1 MARRARKTS
10 PSPVAEPEEPTDD
23 GAAEGATDDEQEEEQ
38 DGSDSGDDE
47 SSSDDDEEQVYVEP
61 NLATRTRRANA
72 GARMAALIE
81 DEAAAGIE
89 ADEMFR
95 EEENDE
101 EFAQKEEKD
110 EFDSDFGSTD
120 EGEGDEEDDDEA
132 GERKLQREAKE
143 AKKVPTCPEEDL
155 AAVELPAD
163 RWHVFLSQ
171 AARGKKGFQAPV
183 HPFARQTKAS
193 RKAASSASQPV
204 ASTSASTLEGDGDEP
219 PKKRKRV
226 AVDPAFLAPQR
237 ESTRRTAV
245 EIRKQVQDR
254 AKESEQR
261 KATAPKQQRKA
272 TVKLTQADL
281 IAEALETEE
290 TNRAALLAFYAAE
303 EDRRE
308 AERMAGMRY
317 EIIGPKL
324 TFLSRVQDRRDKGKG
339 KEGDQVE
346 KGRRRMIEVLGET
359 GQKGWKGGA
368 GENNDGTAPVTTEAQ
383 STTTAVASS
392 SSLAG
397 ILNPLDPNLS
407 PSAPPEPE
415 EYARNWLVFDNF
427 EGGRA
432 EELEAIFGDH
442 VDWSKPAPLPVRGT
456 RRDQCPITGLPAR
469 YRDPQTLTPYAT
481 LAAYHAIRAMVNS
494 QAFVWSESLGAYTAA
509 ANFGIMRDVEA
520 SWARRPQPQGALPR
534 YAAAGPTP
542 HVQKP
547 GTFGNIA
554 AAQPAVRAPRQR
566 QPPTNENPYKVEY
579 AHSGGSG
586 RGQRG
591 RSSIGSEA
599 GGGDLHRQAPPSAMH
614 PVPVAAPAPS
624 PPVPQPQPQAQPQP
638 VQAPASTSYGL
649 QPTVAP
655 EPYSTDNVYRA
666 APASTAQPVTVTT
679 PQPLYPTPPPPVTS
693 PSLVGTSSAPQAR
706 SIHLGS
712 GRSGAF
718 GGGIGG
724 GGGVAVPAPASSP
737 FTAAP
742 PPAGTQAAE
751 TFVPGGLPAL
761 PPLPPRP

>member
-1 MARRARKTS
+1 MARRARKAS
-10 PSPVAEPEEPTDD
+10 PSPAAEPEEAIED
-23 GAAEGATDDEQEEEQ
+23 AAEEEEAVASEANDEQEE
-38 DGSDSGDDE
+38 DDDSGDGDE
-47 SSSDDDEEQVYVEP
+47 TSSEEEEEVYVEP
-61 NLATRTRRANA
+61 NLATRSRRSNA

-89 ADEMFR
+89 ADEMFK

-143 AKKVPTCPEEDL
+143 AKK
-155 AAVELPAD
+155 
-163 RWHVFLSQ
+163 
-171 AARGKKGFQAPV
+171 
-183 HPFARQTKAS
+183 TKAA
-193 RKAASSASQPV
+193 RKAAAAATQPV
-204 ASTSASTLEGDGDEP
+204 ASTSASTLDGDGDEP

-245 EIRKQVQDR
+245 QIRKQVQDR

-261 KATAPKQQRKA
+261 KATAPNRSRKA
-272 TVKLTQADL
+272 TITLTQADL

-308 AERMAGMRY
+308 AERIAGMRY

-324 TFLSRVQDRRDKGKG
+324 TFLSRVQDRIDKGKG
-339 KEGDQVE
+339 KEGEQVE

-359 GQKGWKGGA
+359 GQKGWKGGV
-368 GENNDGTAPVTTEAQ
+368 GDGDESEAPTVNGGQ
-383 STTTAVASS
+383 PVNGGVSSS

-397 ILNPLDPNLS
+397 ILNPLDPNVS
-407 PSAPPEPE
+407 PAAPPEPE

-442 VDWSKPAPLPVRGT
+442 VDWSKPAALPVRAT
-456 RRDQCPITGLPAR
+456 KRDQCPITGLPAR

-481 LAAYHAIRAMVNS
+481 LAAYHAIRAMVDS

-520 SWARRPQPQGALPR
+520 SWARRPQPKGSLPR
-534 YAAAGPTP
+534 YAAAVPP
-542 HVQKP
+542 PPAHKA

-554 AAQPAVRAPRQR
+554 AAHPAVRAPRQR
-566 QPPTNENPYKVEY
+566 QSPATNENPYKIEY
-579 AHSGGSG
+579 AHAGGSG

-591 RSSIGSEA
+591 RSSFEGSA
-599 GGGDLHRQAPPSAMH
+599 DPAAPPPSAMH
-614 PVPVAAPAPS
+614 PVPIAPALVS
-624 PPVPQPQPQAQPQP
+624 VQTPPQPQP
-638 VQAPASTSYGL
+638 VQAQPARPKPSSSYGL
-649 QPTVAP
+649 QPSVAP
-655 EPYSTDNVYRA
+655 QHYSTDNVYQIPASA
-666 APASTAQPVTVTT
+666 APSAAVTT
-679 PQPLYPTPPPPVTS
+679 PQPMYPPPSSQHQPPVSSS
-693 PSLVGTSSAPQAR
+693 PSLVGSSAAPQAR
-706 SIHLGS
+706 SIQLGS

-718 GGGIGG
+718 GGGASA
-724 GGGVAVPAPASSP
+724 GVMPGPTSSP
-737 FTAAP
+737 HQSAAAPQPVLP
-742 PPAGTQAAE
+742 PPAAFAAE
-751 TFVPGGLPAL
+751 GLPLPGSL
-761 PPLPPRP
+761 PPLPPQL

>member
-1 MARRARKTS
+1 MARRARKAS
-10 PSPVAEPEEPTDD
+10 PSPAAEPEETIENAEEEAASACDD
-23 GAAEGATDDEQEEEQ
+23 EEQ
-38 DGSDSGDDE
+38 DGSDDSGDNDEE
-47 SSSDDDEEQVYVEP
+47 SSDEEQVYVEP

-89 ADEMFR
+89 ADEMFK

-120 EGEGDEEDDDEA
+120 EGEGDEEDDEEA

-143 AKKVPTCPEEDL
+143 AKK
-155 AAVELPAD
+155 
-163 RWHVFLSQ
+163 
-171 AARGKKGFQAPV
+171 AARGKKKGFQAPV
-183 HPFARQTKAS
+183 HPFARQTKAA
-193 RKAASSASQPV
+193 RKAAAAATQPV
-204 ASTSASTLEGDGDEP
+204 ASTSASTLDGEGEEP

-261 KATAPKQQRKA
+261 KATVPKQQRKA

-308 AERMAGMRY
+308 AERIAGMRY

-324 TFLSRVQDRRDKGKG
+324 TFLSRVQDRVDKGKG
-339 KEGDQVE
+339 KEGEQVE

-359 GQKGWKGGA
+359 GQKGWKGGV
-368 GENNDGTAPVTTEAQ
+368 GENQDAAAAGTDNAHPTMNGV
-383 STTTAVASS
+383 SSS

-407 PSAPPEPE
+407 PSAPPEPK
-415 EYARNWLVFDNF
+415 EYARNWLIFDNF

-456 RRDQCPITGLPAR
+456 KRDQCPITGLPAR

-481 LAAYHAIRAMVNS
+481 LAAYHALRAMVDS

-520 SWARRPQPQGALPR
+520 SWARRPQPKDALPR

-542 HVQKP
+542 PAHRA

-554 AAQPAVRAPRQR
+554 AAQPVPRAPRQR
-566 QPPTNENPYKVEY
+566 QPQTNENPYKIEY

-591 RSSIGSEA
+591 RSSIGEGTS
-599 GGGDLHRQAPPSAMH
+599 DLPPPPPPSAMH
-614 PVPVAAPAPS
+614 PVPVAAPAPPPS
-624 PPVPQPQPQAQPQP
+624 AMHPVPVAASMPPLPQAQAEP
-638 VQAPASTSYGL
+638 VQAQAPASSSYGL

-655 EPYSTDNVYRA
+655 EPYSTDNVYRV
-666 APASTAQPVTVTT
+666 PAGSTPPVTTPPVTT
-679 PQPLYPTPPPPVTS
+679 PQPMYSAQQQQLPPPPVSS

-706 SIHLGS
+706 SIQLGS

-724 GGGVAVPAPASSP
+724 ASLPGQPSSP
-737 FTAAP
+737 FSAAP
-742 PPAGTQAAE
+742 PQMTTA
-751 TFVPGGLPAL
+751 GLPLPGTL
-761 PPLPPRP
+761 PPLPPQL